1 MKKYLLLSL
10 IFLMVMFIS
19 GCGESIYSGAAD
31 TTTSEANTDQMDFDF
46 INGKC
51 QPIISYYDSKI
62 LNEETLSDDDIYKYV
77 SAILTC
83 SGFDIVKGIDSIL
96 LTGGSDIYKTSGDL
110 MGISVIDMNT
120 SKFLQEY
127 YDKAISVCYDR
138 KVELEKDELS
148 LNTTNL
154 TICGLAGMMGTVVNM
169 SAMMLNTSG
178 GGANKLEL
186 TEAGFQD
193 FATNEMESTLA
204 AQGLGSYL
212 KEKSDFLGY
221 LNRGLT
227 IGEDGADTIGSLIGQ
242 SDFSS
247 VLSDLA
253 RQLRDSNGDI
263 TEPSLLG
270 YLKNSLGLPIPN
282 QPIPPVPPIP

>member
-10 IFLMVMFIS
+10 TFLMVMFIS

-51 QPIISYYDSKI
+51 QPVISYYDSKI

-96 LTGGSDIYKTSGDL
+96 ITGGSDIYKTSGDL

-186 TEAGFQD
+186 SQTGFEEFAQKEMDPSLAGQF
-193 FATNEMESTLA
+193 
-204 AQGLGSYL
+204 LGSYL

-221 LNRGLT
+221 LNNSLT
-227 IGEDGADTIGSLIGQ
+227 IEEDGADDIGSLIGQ
-242 SDFSS
+242 SNFSS

-253 RQLRDSNGDI
+253 GELRDSNGNI
-263 TEPSLLG
+263 TEPSLLN
-270 YLKNSLGLPIPN
+270 YLKTSLGLNI
-282 QPIPPVPPIP
+282 ITPPVPPIP

>member
-10 IFLMVMFIS
+10 TFLMVMFIS
-19 GCGESIYSGAAD
+19 GCGESIYSGVAD

-51 QPIISYYDSKI
+51 QPVISYYDSKI
-62 LNEETLSDDDIYKYV
+62 LNEETLNDDDIYKYV

-96 LTGGSDIYKTSGDL
+96 ITGGSDIYKTSGDL

-186 TEAGFQD
+186 SQTGFEEFAQKEMDPSLAGQF
-193 FATNEMESTLA
+193 
-204 AQGLGSYL
+204 LGSYL

-221 LNRGLT
+221 LNNSLT
-227 IGEDGADTIGSLIGQ
+227 IEEDGADDIGSLIGQ
-242 SDFSS
+242 SNFSS

-253 RQLRDSNGDI
+253 GELRDSNGNI
-263 TEPSLLG
+263 TEPSLLN
-270 YLKNSLGLPIPN
+270 YLKTSLGLNI
-282 QPIPPVPPIP
+282 ITPPVPPIP

>member
-10 IFLMVMFIS
+10 TFLMVMFIS

-51 QPIISYYDSKI
+51 QPVISYYDSKI

-96 LTGGSDIYKTSGDL
+96 ITGGSDIYKTSGDL

-186 TEAGFQD
+186 SQTGFEEFAQKEMNPSLAGQF
-193 FATNEMESTLA
+193 
-204 AQGLGSYL
+204 LGSYL

-221 LNRGLT
+221 LNNSLT
-227 IGEDGADTIGSLIGQ
+227 IEEDGADAIGSLIGQ
-242 SDFSS
+242 SNFSS

-253 RQLRDSNGDI
+253 GELRDSNGNI
-263 TEPSLLG
+263 TEPSLLN
-270 YLKNSLGLPIPN
+270 YLKTSLGLNI
-282 QPIPPVPPIP
+282 ITPPVPPIP